1 MFAVSPP
8 PAPTVR
14 YAVFLLTLMAAPGCQ
29 LLTGDE
35 PGPSAITISPGAL
48 TFDAVGERA
57 TLIAE
62 VTDRSGAILLDATVS
77 WSSSDPSVA
86 SVTAA
91 GQVTSRGNGVAT
103 VTAAAGTVTSAVSVN
118 VMQLATALE
127 RVSGNLQA
135 GPAGEPLPSPLVVR
149 ASDRL
154 GQPARG
160 VPVAFRVLDGGGTVS
175 AAEVATDAEGH
186 ASVVWT
192 LGTVAGETQSLR
204 SALAYRVGV
213 GVPFAATAAAGPA
226 AQIVVLSGGDQT
238 APRGSTLTEPVV
250 VAVEDRFENA
260 VAGVAVR
267 FAVVGGG
274 GSVRPESVVTG
285 PDGRADAVWILGDPL
300 GPQSLEVRVGAL
312 PPVVLA
318 ATATAVPERLTIL
331 AGDGQTGAVGT
342 PLPEPVS
349 ARVLGAGAEPIPSLD
364 VRFSAAAGSGTLRA
378 DADSEAAAELLVRTD
393 ADGVAVL
400 ESWILG
406 TSPGPQSLEVRVPG
420 LPAERVSATAVPG
433 PAALVGA
440 VSGDGQ
446 EGVRETPLPEPLVV
460 RTTDAFGNA
469 VSGSTVT
476 FMPGAGSGS
485 VSPDVA
491 TSGDGGL
498 VSTEWTLGRTFGEQS
513 VTASIPSGAS
523 HTFVAR
529 AAAGDGSGGFS
540 IEFHF
545 IDPPS
550 AALRQAFETVALRWS
565 ELIPGKADPR
575 PVSLGPGTC
584 GAGSPRIER
593 TIDDLLIVVRLQ
605 EIDGATGILGQARVC
620 ARRSSNQPPLVS
632 RVELDTAD
640 IARLEAGGRL
650 EDLLLHEIAHAL
662 GFGSLW
668 TERGLLVNPS
678 LPASRGADTHFRG
691 ERAVAE
697 FDAIWGT
704 GYTGARVPVENE
716 SGGAGTRDAHWRNS
730 VFHNELMTG
739 SLSFRANPLSR
750 VTLASLA
757 DLGYDVDLDG
767 ADDFGIAAPALAPGQ
782 QRAIPIGDDV
792 IPGPIYII
800 EPDGT
805 VSDIIEP
812 DGTASDILPE

>member
-1 MFAVSPP
+1 MFALSPLP
-8 PAPTVR
+8 HRAVR
-14 YAVFLLTLMAAPGCQ
+14 YAALLWTMLAAPGCQ

-35 PGPSAITISPGAL
+35 PGPSEITISPGAI

-62 VTDRSGAILLDATVS
+62 VRDRSGGILLDATVS

-86 SVTAA
+86 SVTAS

-103 VTAAAGTVTSAVSVN
+103 VTAASGNAASGISVTVT
-118 VMQLATALE
+118 QLATALE
-127 RVSGNLQA
+127 QVSGNLQA
-135 GPAGEPLPSPLVVR
+135 GPAGEPLLSPLVVR
-149 ASDRL
+149 AFDRL
-154 GQPARG
+154 GQPAAG
-160 VPVAFRVLDGGGTVS
+160 VPVAFRVLEGGGTVS
-175 AAEVATDAEGH
+175 PAEVATDADGR
-186 ASVVWT
+186 ASVMWT

-204 SALAYRVGV
+204 SSLAYRVGV
-213 GVPFAATAAAGPA
+213 GVRFEAAAAAGPPA
-226 AQIVVLSGGDQT
+226 RIVVLSGDDQT
-238 APRGSTLTEPVV
+238 GPRGSTLSEPVE
-250 VAVEDRFENA
+250 VAVEDQFGNP
-260 VAGVAVR
+260 VAGATVQ
-267 FAVVGGG
+267 FGVVGGG
-274 GSVRPESVVTG
+274 GSVRPASVATG
-285 PDGRADAVWILGDPL
+285 PDGRAGAVWILGEPL

-312 PPVVLA
+312 PPAVLA
-318 ATATAVPERLTIL
+318 ATATPVPERLTIL
-331 AGDGQTGAVGT
+331 AGDGQTGAVGSA
-342 PLPEPVS
+342 LPEPVS
-349 ARVLGAGAEPIPSLD
+349 ARVIGTGAVPIPSLD

-378 DADSEAAAELLVRTD
+378 AADSESAAALLVRTD

-400 ESWILG
+400 GSWILG
-406 TSPGPQSLEVRVPG
+406 TSPGLQSLEVHVPG
-420 LPAERVSATAVPG
+420 LPTERVSATAVPG
-433 PAALVGA
+433 PAALVDA

-460 RTTDAFGNA
+460 RVTDAFGNA
-469 VSGSTVT
+469 VSGATVT
-476 FMPGAGSGS
+476 FTPATGSGS
-485 VSPDVA
+485 VAPNVSA
-491 TSGDGGL
+491 SGDGGL
-498 VSTEWTLGRTFGEQS
+498 ASTEWTLGNTYGEQS

-523 HTFVAR
+523 HTFLAR

-550 AALRQAFETVALRWS
+550 AALRQAFETVAVRWS

-584 GAGSPRIER
+584 GEGSPRIER
-593 TIDDLLIVVRLQ
+593 TIDDLLVVVRLQ

-650 EDLLLHEIAHAL
+650 EDLLLHEIAHTL

-668 TERGLLVNPS
+668 AERGLLVNPS
-678 LPASRGADTHFRG
+678 LPANRGADTHFRG
-691 ERAVAE
+691 ERAVAA

-704 GYTGARVPVENE
+704 GYAGGKVPVENE
-716 SGGAGTRDAHWRNS
+716 SGGPGTRDSHWRNS
-730 VFHNELMTG
+730 VFLNELMTG

-767 ADDFGIAAPALAPGQ
+767 ADDFPIATAAPAQAPDEQ
-782 QRAIPIGDDV
+782 AIPIGDDV
-792 IPGPIYII
+792 LPGPIYII

-805 VSDIIEP
+805 VS
-812 DGTASDILPE
+812 GVVPE

>member
-8 PAPTVR
+8 PRRAVR
-14 YAVFLLTLMAAPGCQ
+14 SAALLWALLAAPGCQ

-35 PGPSAITISPGAL
+35 PGPSDVTISPGAL

-62 VTDRSGAILLDATVS
+62 VRDRRGGILLDATVS
-77 WSSSDPSVA
+77 WNSSDPAVA
-86 SVTAA
+86 SVTAS
-91 GQVTSRGNGVAT
+91 GQVTAHGNGTAT
-103 VTAAAGTVTSAVSVN
+103 VTATAGDATSGISVT

-127 RVSGNLQA
+127 QVSGNLQA

-154 GQPARG
+154 GQPAAG
-160 VPVAFRVLDGGGTVS
+160 VPVAFRVLEGSGTAS
-175 AAEVATDAEGH
+175 PSEVATDADGR

-192 LGTVAGETQSLR
+192 LGTVAGETQYLR
-204 SALAYRVGV
+204 SSLAYRVGV
-213 GVPFAATAAAGPA
+213 GVRFEADADTGPPA
-226 AQIVVLSGGDQT
+226 RIIVLSGDDQA
-238 APRGSTLTEPVV
+238 APRNATLTEPVE
-250 VAVEDRFENA
+250 VAVQDRFGNA
-260 VAGVAVR
+260 VPGEPAQFV
-267 FAVVGGG
+267 VVGGG
-274 GSVRPESVVTG
+274 GSVRPANVATG

-312 PPVVLA
+312 PPVVLS
-318 ATATAVPERLTIL
+318 ATATPVPEGLAIL

-342 PLPEPVS
+342 PLGGPVS
-349 ARVLGAGAEPIPSLD
+349 ALVLGPGAAPIPSLD

-378 DADSEAAAELLVRTD
+378 HPDSESGTELLVRTD

-400 ESWILG
+400 GSWILG
-406 TSPGPQSLEVRVPG
+406 TSPGLQSIEVRVPG

-433 PAALVGA
+433 PAALIGA
-440 VSGDGQ
+440 ISGDGQ
-446 EGVRETPLPEPLVV
+446 EGVREMPLPEPLVV
-460 RTTDAFGNA
+460 RVSDAFGNA
-469 VSGSTVT
+469 VSDATVT
-476 FMPGAGSGS
+476 FTPAAGSGS
-485 VSPDVA
+485 VAPEAA

-498 VSTEWTLGRTFGEQS
+498 ASTEWTLGGTYGEQS
-513 VTASIPSGAS
+513 VAASIPSGAS
-523 HTFVAR
+523 HTFLAR

-575 PVSLGPGTC
+575 PVSLGPETC

-593 TIDDLLIVVRLQ
+593 TIDDLLVVVSLQ

-650 EDLLLHEIAHAL
+650 EDLLLHEIAHTL

-668 TERGLLVNPS
+668 VERGLLVNPS

-691 ERAVAE
+691 ESAVSA
-697 FDAIWGT
+697 FDAIGGT
-704 GYTGARVPVENE
+704 GYPGAKVPVENE
-716 SGGAGTRDAHWRNS
+716 SGGPGTRDSHWRNS
-730 VFHNELMTG
+730 VFLNELMTG
-739 SLSFRANPLSR
+739 SLSFGANPVSR

-767 ADDFGIAAPALAPGQ
+767 ADDFGIGTAAPARAPGEQ
-782 QRAIPIGDDV
+782 AIPIGDDV
-792 IPGPIYII
+792 IQGPIYII

-805 VSDIIEP
+805 VS
-812 DGTASDILPE
+812 GVVPE